1 METTIP
7 AAFNIIY
14 TCCCIPCNLE
24 ITRNFKCVRVIHR
37 FIVIVVWYYSFF
49 FFFGIRETGMI
60 KTLVFIIQTREKIL
74 WIFITTLV
82 NRGEYRVLTVV
93 KWRNQRCIALWT
105 SWMCLFTCLSPIFHF
120 FSKFLFS
127 VCVILVVKLLTK
139 KQWLDVFNVNDTF
152 DKLMRL
158 CVRRFY

>member
-37 FIVIVVWYYSFF
+37 FIVIVVWYYFFFF

-74 WIFITTLV
+74 WIFLLRRSWIEA
-82 NRGEYRVLTVV
+82 N
-93 KWRNQRCIALWT
+93 IAYWPLLNEET
-105 SWMCLFTCLSPIFHF
+105 RDVSLFGCLECVFSHVCPRFFIFFQSF
-120 FSKFLFS
+120 FFLYALFW
-127 VCVILVVKLLTK
+127 LL
-139 KQWLDVFNVNDTF
+139 N
-152 DKLMRL
+152 
-158 CVRRFY
+158 Y

>member
-37 FIVIVVWYYSFF
+37 FIVIVVWYYFF

-74 WIFITTLV
+74 WIFLLRRSWIEA
-82 NRGEYRVLTVV
+82 N
-93 KWRNQRCIALWT
+93 IAYWPLLNEET
-105 SWMCLFTCLSPIFHF
+105 RDVSLFGRLECVFSCLSPIFHF
-120 FSKFLFS
+120 FSKFLFF
-127 VCVILVVKLLTK
+127 VCVILVFKLLTK

-158 CVRRFY
+158 CVRCFY